1 MHKIFFLTKV
11 IIIYLIVISF
21 SLAAKS
27 DFYQK
32 GKNLF
37 EKKEFDKSKI
47 YFERDIVFNP
57 KSEMSYLYLA
67 KIFLDKEQDDDAEMK
82 LNNVIV
88 INPKN
93 DEAIYLLTLLKIKQ
107 SNYDEAKELIEKFDL
122 ICDLFCVKKNEI
134 QSKLNKIIPDN
145 EKSNN

>member
-82 LNNVIV
+82 LNNVLL

-93 DEAIYLLTLLKIKQ
+93 EEAIYMFILLKIKQ
-107 SNYDEAKELIEKFDL
+107 FNYKDTKKLIEDFNL
-122 ICDLFCVKKNEI
+122 VCKKLCSKQSEI
-134 QSKLNKIIPDN
+134 QVKFNKLEPDN
-145 EKSNN
+145 EKSDD